1 MTIVNANRVRE
12 NTTGNG
18 TGALALLGAVRN
30 FQTFSAGVGNG
41 NQCYYAIT
49 HQTANEWE
57 VGLGTFTLSGGI
69 PYLARNTV
77 YSSSNG
83 NTLVDFSSGT
93 KQAAVVFPGTQIDTI
108 ASNVGV
114 AAGYAND
121 ALTYSNLAST
131 AAVNANIY
139 RVSAAA
145 DASLAGVY
153 AAAASAS
160 YVDAASAAA
169 YAASVAAQVSSVA
182 TEASLALV
190 AASLA
195 QLYKTSA
202 SAYATEAGGYA
213 SVAQIYKVSAS
224 AFATDAAN
232 YASIAGVRAN
242 TASIAVVSAAA
253 DASAAAVSKAA
264 ASAYAT
270 NAADSASAA
279 LVYLNSA
286 AAHATSAAADAS
298 LALIYR
304 TSASAYATQA
314 ADSASLAAYYASIIQ
329 VGGYARLSAT
339 QTFTGA
345 NTFTSAVNVRSAL
358 SVTGNFFVSGVTTL
372 ASAVDVKGATS
383 LASTLVVNG
392 NATFNSTV
400 SVSSAVVVGPGAA
413 GTPSI
418 STTGDTNTGIYFPAA
433 NTLAASTAGSER
445 MRIDSAGNVGIGTTS
460 PAYKLDVNG
469 EIRIPNATVIW
480 MNDSSGVAKQTLQ
493 LFSDNNTYM
502 STPGALI
509 LRTNGTTERMRI
521 DASGNVG
528 IGGAT
533 SIGGTLI
540 TTGNATFSGTVS
552 VSGNFVTSGA
562 NTFTSIVNINGPV
575 SVTDKAGFR
584 TAINIT
590 SATQTSAGL
599 VRLADT
605 SAVLAGVDT
614 ERVATPDGINATMSR
629 VQQISKSAAYEVS
642 IGDAGRHILHPSSD
656 TTARTFTIPS
666 NTTVAFALGTA
677 ITFVNQVSAG
687 TLTIAITTDTMYL
700 AGDGSTGSRTL
711 TAPGIATAL
720 KIATTQWI
728 ISGAGLT

>member
-160 YVDAASAAA
+160 YVDAASAADRA
-169 YAASVAAQVSSVA
+169 VSAAAQVSSVA
-182 TEASLALV
+182 QEASLALV

-232 YASIAGVRAN
+232 QASIAGVYK
-242 TASIAVVSAAA
+242 ASASAFATSAAA
-253 DASAAAVSKAA
+253 DASAALVSRNQAESYSSIALIQSSLAAQYALSANNAASAASRDASLAAIYKTSANAA
-264 ASAYAT
+264 ASVAQIYAEQASAANT
-270 NAADSASAA
+270 SAAANASVAQIYAASASAA
-279 LVYLNSA
+279 AVVANNAASVAGVYAASASAFASA
-286 AAHATSAAADAS
+286 ASRDASLAFVYKTSASAYATSAAADAS

-329 VGGYARLSAT
+329 ASAFARLSST

-345 NTFTSAVNVRSAL
+345 NTFA
-358 SVTGNFFVSGVTTL
+358 
-372 ASAVDVKGATS
+372 
-383 LASTLVVNG
+383 
-392 NATFNSTV
+392 
-400 SVSSAVVVGPGAA
+400 
-413 GTPSI
+413 
-418 STTGDTNTGIYFPAA
+418 
-433 NTLAASTAGSER
+433 
-445 MRIDSAGNVGIGTTS
+445 
-460 PAYKLDVNG
+460 
-469 EIRIPNATVIW
+469 
-480 MNDSSGVAKQTLQ
+480 
-493 LFSDNNTYM
+493 
-502 STPGALI
+502 
-509 LRTNGTTERMRI
+509 
-521 DASGNVG
+521 
-528 IGGAT
+528 
-533 SIGGTLI
+533 
-540 TTGNATFSGTVS
+540 
-552 VSGNFVTSGA
+552 
-562 NTFTSIVNINGPV
+562 SIVNLNGAV
-575 SVTDKAGFR
+575 SVTDKDGFR

-590 SATQTSAGL
+590 SATPTSAGL
-599 VRLADT
+599 VRLADV
-605 SAVLAGVDT
+605 SAALAGTDT
-614 ERVATPDGINATMSR
+614 QRAVTPEASYAVMSR
-629 VQQISKSAAYEVS
+629 VQQNVQATTTYTLVSAD
-642 IGDAGRHILHPSSD
+642 IGRHILHPTSA
-656 TTARTFTIPS
+656 TAAATIIIPS
-666 NTTVAFALGTA
+666 SASVFFPLGA
-677 ITFVNQVSAG
+677 VITLINQVSAG
-687 TLTIAITTDTMYL
+687 TVTVSITSDTL
-700 AGDGSTGSRTL
+700 VFANDGTTGNRTL
-711 TAPGIATAL
+711 AAPALATII
-720 KIATTQWI
+720 KVDTGQWM
-728 ISGAGLT
+728 ISGAGVT

>member
-1 MTIVNANRVRE
+1 
-12 NTTGNG
+12 
-18 TGALALLGAVRN
+18 
-30 FQTFSAGVGNG
+30 
-41 NQCYYAIT
+41 
-49 HQTANEWE
+49 
-57 VGLGTFTLSGGI
+57 
-69 PYLARNTV
+69 
-77 YSSSNG
+77 
-83 NTLVDFSSGT
+83 
-93 KQAAVVFPGTQIDTI
+93 
-108 ASNVGV
+108 
-114 AAGYAND
+114 
-121 ALTYSNLAST
+121 
-131 AAVNANIY
+131 
-139 RVSAAA
+139 
-145 DASLAGVY
+145 
-153 AAAASAS
+153 
-160 YVDAASAAA
+160 
-169 YAASVAAQVSSVA
+169 
-182 TEASLALV
+182 
-190 AASLA
+190 
-195 QLYKTSA
+195 
-202 SAYATEAGGYA
+202 
-213 SVAQIYKVSAS
+213 
-224 AFATDAAN
+224 
-232 YASIAGVRAN
+232 
-242 TASIAVVSAAA
+242 
-253 DASAAAVSKAA
+253 
-264 ASAYAT
+264 
-270 NAADSASAA
+270 
-279 LVYLNSA
+279 
-286 AAHATSAAADAS
+286 
-298 LALIYR
+298 
-304 TSASAYATQA
+304 
-314 ADSASLAAYYASIIQ
+314 
-329 VGGYARLSAT
+329 
-339 QTFTGA
+339 
-345 NTFTSAVNVRSAL
+345 
-358 SVTGNFFVSGVTTL
+358 
-372 ASAVDVKGATS
+372 
-383 LASTLVVNG
+383 
-392 NATFNSTV
+392 
-400 SVSSAVVVGPGAA
+400 
-413 GTPSI
+413 
-418 STTGDTNTGIYFPAA
+418 
-433 NTLAASTAGSER
+433 
-445 MRIDSAGNVGIGTTS
+445 
-460 PAYKLDVNG
+460 
-469 EIRIPNATVIW
+469 

-493 LFSDNNTYM
+493 LFSDDNTYM

>member
-1 MTIVNANRVRE
+1 MPSTYSPSLRLELQATGENANTWGAKT
-12 NTTGNG
+12 NTN
-18 TGALALLGAVRN
+18 LNLIEQAV
-30 FQTFSAGVGNG
+30 
-41 NQCYYAIT
+41 
-49 HQTANEWE
+49 
-57 VGLGTFTLSGGI
+57 
-69 PYLARNTV
+69 
-77 YSSSNG
+77 
-83 NTLVDFSSGT
+83 
-93 KQAAVVFPGTQIDTI
+93 
-108 ASNVGV
+108 
-114 AAGYAND
+114 AGYVKIT
-121 ALTYSNLAST
+121 L
-131 AAVNANIY
+131 
-139 RVSAAA
+139 
-145 DASLAGVY
+145 
-153 AAAASAS
+153 
-160 YVDAASAAA
+160 
-169 YAASVAAQVSSVA
+169 
-182 TEASLALV
+182 
-190 AASLA
+190 
-195 QLYKTSA
+195 
-202 SAYATEAGGYA
+202 
-213 SVAQIYKVSAS
+213 VSAS
-224 AFATDAAN
+224 ATYTLD
-232 YASIAGVRAN
+232 I
-242 TASIAVVSAAA
+242 A
-253 DASAAAVSKAA
+253 DASASDGRNAFIEFAGTV
-264 ASAYAT
+264 ASAISIVVPDVEKGYW
-270 NAADSASAA
+270 
-279 LVYLNSA
+279 VKNSA
-286 AAHATSAAADAS
+286 TGSN
-298 LALIYR
+298 LTFR
-304 TSASAYATQA
+304 TSSGTGFTLPTNQWVFAV
-314 ADSASLAAYYASIIQ
+314 ADGTSIVNTTPTSLT
-329 VGGYARLSAT
+329 GYARLASD
-339 QTFTGA
+339 QTFTGL
-345 NTFTSAVNVRSAL
+345 NTFTSAVAVQAAL
-358 SVTGNFFVSGVTTL
+358 SVTGNAFVSGVTTL
-372 ASAVDVKGATS
+372 ASAVDIKGATS
-383 LASTLVVNG
+383 VGSTLVVNG
-392 NATFNSTV
+392 AATFNSTV